1 MITNADVTIYNKV
14 YDRDSGSSKYC
25 RTVLKGVNW
34 QDTTAV
40 QPVES
45 GIVTADISKIYIPF
59 QTETE
64 KQFRKP
70 RNFLA
75 ENEKDRVFTIAP
87 GDIIIKGIVSAEIET
102 KKDEERLQNSVD
114 NFRVIASVDTN
125 DNGSSFMQHWAVIAE

>member
-1 MITNADVTIYNKV
+1 MITNADVTIYNKF
-14 YDRDSGSSKYC
+14 YDRDSGSNKYY

-40 QPVES
+40 QPSENGV
-45 GIVTADISKIYIPF
+45 ITADISKIYIPF
-59 QTETE
+59 QVETE

-70 RNFLA
+70 RNFLE
-75 ENEKDRVFTIAP
+75 ENSKEGVFTIAP
-87 GDIIIKGIVSAEIET
+87 GDIIIKGIVDAEIKS

-125 DNGSSFMQHWAVIAE
+125 DNGSLFMQHWMVVAE

>member
-1 MITNADVTIYNKV
+1 MICNADVTIYNKA
-14 YDRDSGSSKYC
+14 YDRDSGSNKYY

-45 GIVTADISKIYIPF
+45 GVVTADISKIYIPF
-59 QTETE
+59 QAETE

-75 ENEKDRVFTIAP
+75 ENEKDGVFTIAP
-87 GDIIIKGIVSAEIET
+87 GDIIIKGIVDAEIKT
-102 KKDEERLQNSVD
+102 QKDEERLQNSVD
-114 NFRVIASVDTN
+114 DFRVIASVDTN
-125 DNGSSFMQHWAVIAE
+125 DYGSPFMQHWAVTAE